1 MSAPVQ
7 TGSEAHPASYTIGT
21 WSFPGVKRP
30 GRGVDHPPTSSA
42 EVKERVEL
50 YLYSSSGPSWSVLGG
65 TLPVNTLCL
74 RITEFSTLYL
84 VVQIVITVLV
94 KVKEQL

>member
-1 MSAPVQ
+1 LSAPVQ